1 MQSQYTTNRGL
12 PWEPDTLKA
21 WAEEHAGPFKW
32 KGYEGQT
39 RCRLPG
45 HDGQDQNPS
54 FGFNAEKGTG
64 HCFACHA
71 AGEGLSVKELA
82 TAWGCEPPPMKQV
95 DQSPPV
101 KRRIVK
107 TYDYVSATGELV
119 YQSCR
124 FEPKGFS
131 QRRPDGNGGWIWNLK
146 GVAPLP
152 YRLPKLLAALTAE
165 KSVCIVE
172 GEKDADRLNSL
183 GLVAT
188 TNSGGAGKW
197 TERHSQ
203 YFATGAKVILL
214 PDNDDPGRKHAQSV
228 ARLLHGR
235 GCLVKVINLP
245 DLSPKGDA
253 SDWLDAGHTKEEL
266 LGQINTAGEWSP
278 EEALEVAEDCFA
290 TWRPLFGT
298 GFTVNKDGC
307 LCYLK
312 KDRDSEYWVPLANF
326 AARIVAEITKDDGE
340 QCALSFE
347 IEGIT
352 EGGKI
357 LPARSVAVT
366 KFSSMNW
373 PVEAWGSQANIFPGV
388 AGKDKLR
395 YAIQNTGRS
404 AARQVVYVY
413 TGWRKTS
420 DGWIYLHG
428 GGAIGAEGAAVE
440 LPTGLKR
447 YCLPSPPPPSQAI
460 EAAKAALALLECG
473 PGAITF
479 PVWAMAFLAPMV
491 EPLKQAG
498 YSPNFLLWLV
508 GPTMAGKSTLAGLV
522 TSLFG
527 GPAGGDAAPASF
539 RDTGNNSDAKA
550 FILKD
555 ALLWVDDFHPCGG
568 PKDRMRMLSTA
579 EILLGGYGDRMGR
592 GRLTSDIQIRQ
603 DKVPRGLCLVTGED
617 LPELSQSRLARLVAV
632 ELRRDNI
639 DFQKITQAQN
649 NAELLPLC
657 MAGYIDWLRPQLDQ
671 VAKDLRQTFP
681 TLRDSFTDSGSY
693 GRIPSNSAWLMIG
706 AGAVLQYMADIG
718 AISSQRTEELQGSF
732 RQILQTLAAEQGQ
745 RVAEDSPTKK
755 FTEALRELI
764 SSGRCIVRDTTDSR
778 NFVEPG
784 TEFIGWQDGDWL
796 YLLPDTTYKAVNQF
810 FNGQGL
816 CFPVTAKTLWKHLEA
831 AGMIRPAKGQRT
843 ELKKINS
850 KNYRVIALRRNA
862 IHDE

>member
-1 MQSQYTTNRGL
+1 M
-12 PWEPDTLKA
+12 
-21 WAEEHAGPFKW
+21 
-32 KGYEGQT
+32 
-39 RCRLPG
+39 
-45 HDGQDQNPS
+45 
-54 FGFNAEKGTG
+54 
-64 HCFACHA
+64 
-71 AGEGLSVKELA
+71 KELA
-82 TAWGCEPPPMKQV
+82 TTMGISLPATIQNPK
-95 DQSPPV
+95 SV
-101 KRRIVK
+101 KPARIVK
-107 TYDYVSATGELV
+107 TYDYISATGNLV
-119 YQSCR
+119 YQSVR
-124 FEPKGFS
+124 KDPKKFY
-131 QRRPDGNGGWIWNLK
+131 QRRPDAKGNWINDLK
-146 GVAPLP
+146 GVAPIP
-152 YRLPKLLAALTAE
+152 YRLPELQRALERGET
-165 KSVCIVE
+165 VIIVE
-172 GEKDADRLNSL
+172 GEKDADRLHGL
-183 GLVAT
+183 GLTAT

-197 TERHSQ
+197 GEDHSK
-203 YFATGAKVILL
+203 YFPAGAKVIIL
-214 PDNDDPGRKHAQSV
+214 PDNDEPGRKHGQSV
-228 ARLLHGR
+228 ARSLHAR
-235 GCLVKVINLP
+235 GCIVKIIDLP
-245 DLSPKGDA
+245 DLPPKGDV
-253 SDWLDAGHTKEEL
+253 SDWLDAGHTKAEL
-266 LGQINTAGEWSP
+266 FELIQAAQTWTP
-278 EEALEVAEDCFA
+278 EEAPEVAEDCFA
-290 TWRPLFGT
+290 TWRPLFGS
-298 GFTVNKDGC
+298 GFTVNKEGC

-340 QCALSFE
+340 QCTLSFE

-352 EGGKI
+352 EGGRM
-357 LPARSVAVT
+357 LSARSVAVT

-447 YCLPSPPPPSQAI
+447 YCLPSPPPPPQAI
-460 EAAKAALALLECG
+460 EAARAALALLECG

-479 PVWAMAFLAPMV
+479 PVWSMAFLAPLV

-498 YSPNFLLWLV
+498 YSPNFLLWMV

-555 ALLWVDDFHPCGG
+555 ALIWVDDFHPCGG

-579 EILLGGYGDRMGR
+579 EILIGGYGDRMGR

-632 ELRRDNI
+632 ELRRGDI
-639 DFQKITQAQN
+639 DFKKITQAQN

-657 MAGYIDWLRPQLDQ
+657 MAGYIDWLRPQLDK

-693 GRIPSNSAWLMIG
+693 GRIPSNAAWLMIG

-718 AISSQRTEELQGSF
+718 AISSKRSEELQENF

-745 RVAEDSPTKK
+745 RVAEDSPAKK
-755 FTEALRELI
+755 FTEALCELI
-764 SSGRCIVRDTTDSR
+764 SSGRCTVRDTTDSR

-816 CFPVTAKTLWKHLEA
+816 CFPVTAKTLWKHLAA
-831 AGMIRPAKGQRT
+831 AGMIRAGSGSRT
-843 ELKKINS
+843 ELKKIS
-850 KNYRVIALRRNA
+850 GKPYRVLSLRRSA
-862 IHDE
+862 IEEKL